1 MSFQNMSNFGYDSE
15 VKFVSNDY
23 SNPNTNSKRLKN
35 YMRGWNLNLKN
46 LNDSLTL

>member
-1 MSFQNMSNFGYDSE
+1 
-15 VKFVSNDY
+15 
-23 SNPNTNSKRLKN
+23 LKN